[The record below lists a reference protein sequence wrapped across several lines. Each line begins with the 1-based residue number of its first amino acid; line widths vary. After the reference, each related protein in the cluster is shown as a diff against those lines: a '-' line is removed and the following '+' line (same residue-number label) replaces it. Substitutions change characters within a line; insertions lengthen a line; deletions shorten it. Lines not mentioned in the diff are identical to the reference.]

1 MKLPERLKQNS
12 RHFLSSRYFFRNFL
26 LLFFCILTL
35 CSAFALYTYRNSR
48 QIMESEFL
56 SSSKNQVETLKRSVD
71 DFMKDARYIM
81 AILDTEELCNLYFHS
96 KQPELFLDGIHLRL
110 QEQLKSYCS
119 RQNTIDSIYL
129 YSGVS
134 QTVLTSTEYTPF
146 SYFSDDGW
154 IEQFQDKPQ
163 NYFLFPRCKNG
174 IFPYL
179 LCLMK
184 QISYPE
190 GDSAIVINLNLS
202 KLPQLQPSSNSTQS
216 LYLVT
221 DDQKILY
228 RNGQQDLL
236 EPLSSVTY
244 LSQFSAQEMEKC
256 SLFEENGQTY
266 TYAQI
271 HSSEYPWS
279 YVSVTELPSYAS
291 KLSSVRIFTI
301 ALFFVILIVSI
312 FLSLFFTSRASKP
325 IRSLTELIQSPKSL
339 PAKMLND
346 QDITYIADSITTY
359 MQSNQQLSDELSA
372 RIILLNKT
380 RMMALQSQINPH
392 FLFNTLNM
400 IHLLETEAL
409 GYQHNVPKLTLSL
422 SRLLHY
428 AIESTDLVTM
438 ETEMNFTKSYLDILN
453 MRYGGQL
460 HISIHMH
467 PNDQNALVP
476 KLFIQPIVENAVF
489 HGLSDRIA
497 SGNGEL
503 YLSFSRTN
511 TQCCLLIRDNGVG
524 MEANILEKLRSIISD
539 LNPNP
544 KDHIGLHNVMLRM
557 NLVYGDSF
565 HVNVESEPGKGS
577 SFYLYFPYKIE

>member
-1 MKLPERLKQNS
+1 MKLRERLRQTS

-26 LLFFCILTL
+26 LLFLCILTL

-48 QIMESEFL
+48 QIIESEFL
-56 SSSKNQVETLKRSVD
+56 SSSQNQVETLQRSVD
-71 DFMKDARYIM
+71 DFIKDARYIM

-96 KQPELFLDGIHLRL
+96 KQPDLFLDGIHLRL

-134 QTVLTSTEYTPF
+134 QTILTSTEYTPI

-154 IEQFQDKPQ
+154 IEYFQEDPQ
-163 NYFLFPRCKNG
+163 SYLLFPRCKNG
-174 IFPYL
+174 VFPYL

-184 QISYPE
+184 QISYAE

-202 KLPQLQPSSNSTQS
+202 KLAQLQPSSNHSQS
-216 LYLVT
+216 LYLIT

-228 RNGQQDLL
+228 RSGQQELL
-236 EPLSSVTY
+236 EPLSSVSF
-244 LSQFSAQEMEKC
+244 LSQFHADKEKSC
-256 SLFEENGQTY
+256 SLFNENGQTY

-279 YVSVTELPSYAS
+279 YVIVTELSSYAS
-291 KLSSVRIFTI
+291 RLSSVRVFTI
-301 ALFFVILIVSI
+301 ALFFVILIASI
-312 FLSLFFTSRASKP
+312 FLSLFFTFRAAQP
-325 IRSLTELIQSPKSL
+325 IRSLMELIQSPKSL

-346 QDITYIADSITTY
+346 QDITYIAQSITTY

-409 GYQHNVPKLTLSL
+409 GYQHKVPKLTLSL

-438 ETEMNFTKSYLDILN
+438 ETEMNFTRNYLDILN

-460 HISIHMH
+460 NISIHMQE
-467 PNDQNALVP
+467 DIQNALVP

-489 HGLSDRIA
+489 HGLSDRIS
-497 SGNGEL
+497 SGNSQL
-503 YLSFSRTN
+503 NLSFSQVDN
-511 TQCCLLIRDNGVG
+511 QCCLLIQDNGAG
-524 MEANILEKLRSIISD
+524 MDTAILEKLRSIITD

-544 KDHIGLHNVMLRM
+544 KDHIGLHNVILRM
-557 NLVYGDSF
+557 NLLYGDSF
-565 HVNVESEPGKGS
+565 HVNVESEPEKGS
-577 SFYLYFPYKIE
+577 SFYLYFPYKR